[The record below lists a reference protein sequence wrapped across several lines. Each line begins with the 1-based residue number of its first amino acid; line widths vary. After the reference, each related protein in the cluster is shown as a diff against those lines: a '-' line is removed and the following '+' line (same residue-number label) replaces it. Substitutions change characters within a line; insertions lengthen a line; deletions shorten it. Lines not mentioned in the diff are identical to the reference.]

1 MIGLGHGR
9 WSALYIHG
17 FRERTISLIW
27 QIVSIVNGGVEL
39 VVITVE
45 REREQRKKW
54 RLCLWGRDVGE
65 RMTVEIFVKK
75 H

>member
-45 REREQRKKW
+45 RERERESSEKSGG
-54 RLCLWGRDVGE
+54 CVCGE
-65 RMTVEIFVKK
+65 EMWERE
-75 H
+75 